1 MHVRLDIHP
10 RGLSTCVI
18 VIVMALADAAGPG
31 PDRPVMIP
39 VEKKRNSYTREEKLK
54 VIRHYEDNGKDLY

>member
-1 MHVRLDIHP
+1 MQVRLDIHP

-39 VEKKRNSYTREEKLK
+39 VEKKKKQLHEGGEAESNSSLR
-54 VIRHYEDNGKDLY
+54 R